1 MEKNL
6 ETEIKETPT
15 IKDNIFE
22 RISFFFMYGRPI
34 NSKVPINSPLVYGKI
49 KPNRNYQK

>member
-1 MEKNL
+1 MKSIEDKTKN
-6 ETEIKETPT
+6 KES
-15 IKDNIFE
+15 IFE

-34 NSKVPINSPLVYGKI
+34 NSNVPIYSPLVYGKI